1 MKLGALKMTKGGL
14 FAIIAILVFAVGALF
29 GGIISSTADST
40 SVVSSMISNLSD
52 ASQSPASTAV
62 NPLERDSPSDWISE
76 NQIKVTKENVVVDIQ
91 NAVWATFTD
100 THSMEPVLSANANAL
115 EIVPTSTEQIHVGD
129 IVSYDSKLVDGTII
143 HRVVEIG
150 SDSQGWYA
158 TFKGDNLVKE
168 DPEKVRWE
176 QIRRIVVAIIY

>member
-1 MKLGALKMTKGGL
+1 MTKGGL
-14 FAIIAILVFAVGALF
+14 FAIAAILVFAVGAIF
-29 GGIISSTADST
+29 GSVVGSTADSEG
-40 SVVSSMISNLSD
+40 VVSSIISNLNG
-52 ASQSPASTAV
+52 ANQSPASTSA

-76 NQIKVTKENVVVDIQ
+76 NQIKVTKENVVVDLQ

-129 IVSYDSKLVDGTII
+129 IVSYESKLVDGTII
-143 HRVVEIG
+143 HRIIEIG

-158 TFKGDNLVKE
+158 IFKGDNLAKP

>member
-1 MKLGALKMTKGGL
+1 MTKGGL
-14 FAIIAILVFAVGALF
+14 FAIAAILVFAVGALF
-29 GGIISSTADST
+29 GGIISSAADSA
-40 SVVSSMISNLSD
+40 SVGTITDNVN
-52 ASQSPASTAV
+52 QSPASTAA

-76 NQIKVTKENVVVDIQ
+76 NQIKVTKENVVVDLQ

-129 IVSYDSKLVDGTII
+129 IVSYESKLVDGTII
-143 HRVVEIG
+143 HRIIEIG

-158 TFKGDNLVKE
+158 VFKGDNLAKP